1 MNKSNSFNLFIAF
14 VLMILSAFPG
24 TIAEGLK
31 DSSEMWLRVGAS
43 MCEDLEF
50 AMMWGAVYFLFVRQP
65 EQY

>member
-1 MNKSNSFNLFIAF
+1 
-14 VLMILSAFPG
+14 MILSAFPG